1 MRYFFETYGC
11 QMNSAESAALALACK
26 ERGWQEAENSES
38 ADLVL
43 LNTCSVRLT
52 AEKRAF
58 GRIAHYA
65 GLKKKH
71 RRFTLVVAGC
81 MAQRLGEK
89 LIEKY
94 PAVDYVMGTFARS
107 LFPLILQA
115 VEKSEKA
122 ALDLTENAV
131 FSFSNTHLEEGQ
143 FRSFIPIMH
152 GCNNFCSYCI
162 VPYVRG
168 REVSR
173 DPRNIAEEMRLV
185 GERGVREITLLG
197 QNVNSYFWE
206 EDKMN
211 FPALLKF
218 IADTAG
224 NSGIKWIRFLSA
236 NPGNFSSETIRVM
249 AENPVFCRHLHLP
262 VQHGSNSVLKAMN
275 RGYTRECYL
284 ELVGEIRASMP
295 GITLST
301 DILAG
306 FPGET
311 EEDLEQTLQ
320 LMEEVKFLYAYM
332 YHFNLREGTKAFDL
346 PGRISDEVKKER
358 LSRIIALQKKHTS
371 GLLKSRIGS
380 KETVLIEG
388 ISRKNADELITRTEK
403 DEMAVVPGP
412 ASMIGSFVEVTLSAL
427 KGNTF
432 ISKELKLCPVV

>member
-1 MRYFFETYGC
+1 MRFYFETYGC
-11 QMNSAESAALALACK
+11 QMNSAESAALVLVCK
-26 ERGWQEAENSES
+26 EHGWQEAADSES
-38 ADLVL
+38 ADLIL

-52 AEKRAF
+52 AEKRVL

-71 RRFTLVVAGC
+71 RRFTLVIAGC
-81 MAQRLGEK
+81 MAQRLGEDLK
-89 LIEKY
+89 EKY
-94 PAVDYVMGTFARS
+94 PAVDYVMGTSARS
-107 LFPLILQA
+107 FFPLILQA
-115 VEKSEKA
+115 AEKGEKA

-131 FSFSNTHLEEGQ
+131 FSFSSSHLEEGQ

-152 GCNNFCSYCI
+152 GCDNFCSYCI

-173 DPRNIAEEMRLV
+173 DPQNIAEEMRLV
-185 GERGVREITLLG
+185 AGRGVREITLLG

-206 EDKMN
+206 NDKMD
-211 FPALLKF
+211 FSALLRF
-218 IADTAG
+218 TADTAVKT
-224 NSGIKWIRFLSA
+224 GIKWIRFLSA
-236 NPGNFSSETIRVM
+236 NPRNFSSEAVKVM

-275 RGYTRECYL
+275 RGYTRERYL
-284 ELVGEIRASMP
+284 ELAGEIRAAMP

-311 EEDLEQTLQ
+311 EEDLEQTLD
-320 LMEEVKFLYAYM
+320 LMEEIKFLYAYM
-332 YHFNLREGTKAFDL
+332 YHFNPREGTKAFDL
-346 PGRISDEVKKER
+346 PGRISEKVKKER
-358 LSRIIALQKKHTS
+358 LSEIIALQKKHTS
-371 GLLKSRIGS
+371 KLLKSRIGS

-403 DEMAVVPGP
+403 DEMVVVPGP
-412 ASMIGSFVEVTLSAL
+412 SSMIGSFAEVTLCAL

-432 ISKELKLCPVV
+432 ISEELNLCRVD